1 MAEVVTGLDRQVT
14 VLDRQ
19 VTVEVDLK
27 RYEELIQAEQK
38 LSMLEMA
45 LSKKDSYSNIDDIKD
60 IFDIKKGN

>member
-1 MAEVVTGLDRQVT
+1 MANVEIGIS
-14 VLDRQ
+14 Q

-45 LSKKDSYSNIDDIKD
+45 LSKKDSYSNIDDIKE

>member
-1 MAEVVTGLDRQVT
+1 MPIGIS
-14 VLDRQ
+14 Q
-19 VTVEVDLK
+19 VTVEVDLR
-27 RYEELIQAEQK
+27 RYEQLIQAEQK